1 MCGYGIG
8 GNEHRLRSEAA
19 QLRGKGVGTHSD
31 PLSTLGPVRPVLYPL
46 LNLSPGGGGVVVER
60 VLILR
65 VVEEDRSVEVSSSCN
80 SRCSV
85 RSTEVT
91 IDPDQEDELLSA

>member
-31 PLSTLGPVRPVLYPL
+31 PLSTLGPVHPVLYPL

-65 VVEEDRSVEVSSSCN
+65 VVEEDRADKVSGSSN
-80 SRCSV
+80 SSGCIW
-85 RSTEVT
+85 STKITV
-91 IDPDQEDELLSA
+91 DPQQEHEFLSA